1 MEYRSN
7 GQRLQRNLVGW
18 LKRVGQALACRLR
31 SAVEAT
37 AKGSKEILWAG
48 SKGGAGFSLSSA
60 SAVEATAKG
69 SKEILTK
76 PKLKRPITKIRY
88 PGDLIYAFI
97 LPLSTL
103 ARSHQRFT
111 SYFSNSGA
119 IPITRAHF
127 RRSFRKAEQIRR
139 HGRAHH
145 VSTRRP
151 IYRR

>member
-1 MEYRSN
+1 VITLEKQSELGRIAPFDEFH
-7 GQRLQRNLVGW
+7 QRPVS
-18 LKRVGQALACRLR
+18 LR
-31 SAVEAT
+31 FQSPSPWNTEAT
-37 AKGSKEILWAG
+37 AKGYKEILWAG

-127 RRSFRKAEQIRR
+127 RRSFR
-139 HGRAHH
+139 
-145 VSTRRP
+145 
-151 IYRR
+151 